1 MGKRAEALELAVLG
15 LLHDAPMHGYELRK
29 RVNALLGWGR
39 AFSYGTLYPCLKDL
53 VRQGYLIEDSTAE
66 TTGTHL
72 SGRRGKIVY
81 KLTPD
86 GKEHFAELLAEA
98 GPTLRGTYLG
108 AAGQS
113 AITGLVEGA
122 DALLLLGV
130 IMSDTNFAV
139 SQRKIDMRRAVLAT
153 GREVRIGYHVFHDIP
168 LDELVEALIER
179 AAPLEGI
186 AAPGGAP
193 SQIYPRSLRADAAAV
208 AVLFPLAPST
218 DLSASAISVASCDF
232 APAAVAISACSSI
245 PEGGLTVALAICTML
260 VSWAIAFPIGVYS
273 ATQHNTPGDK
283 LTTVAVFI
291 LFAVPVVWAATMALV
306 FICGGDFYYLFP
318 PGGLSSIDY
327 DPSCPFWQRVKD
339 QAWHLFLPVVL
350 LSYGGFAGL
359 SRYMRASMLEVL
371 GQDYVQVARAKGL
384 HERVVILKH
393 VMRNSLIP
401 LVTMLA
407 GLLPAL
413 IGGSVII
420 ETIFSI
426 PGLGQLGYESVRARD
441 YPTVMALYAVSAVLT
456 LIGILISD
464 LLLSVV
470 DPRIAFG
477 RRQA

>member
-1 MGKRAEALELAVLG
+1 MASYAIQRVLLMIPTFIGITLIGFLIMRLAPG
-15 LLHDAPMHGYELRK
+15 DPAELR
-29 RVNALLGWGR
+29 AAGG
-39 AFSYGTLYPCLKDL
+39 
-53 VRQGYLIEDSTAE
+53 
-66 TTGTHL
+66 
-72 SGRRGKIVY
+72 
-81 KLTPD
+81 
-86 GKEHFAELLAEA
+86 LA
-98 GPTLRGTYLG
+98 G
-108 AAGQS
+108 AAGAGIALDKQAVVDA
-113 AITGLVEGA
+113 AIAQWRAQYGLDKPLHVQYGLWLKNLVTLDFGESFKDNQPVWRNIA
-122 DALLLLGV
+122 ERLPITVKL
-130 IMSDTNFAV
+130 N
-139 SQRKIDMRRAVLAT
+139 VLAIL
-153 GREVRIGYHVFHDIP
+153 VVYLVAIP
-168 LDELVEALIER
+168 L
-179 AAPLEGI
+179 
-186 AAPGGAP
+186 
-193 SQIYPRSLRADAAAV
+193 
-208 AVLFPLAPST
+208 
-218 DLSASAISVASCDF
+218 
-232 APAAVAISACSSI
+232 
-245 PEGGLTVALAICTML
+245 
-260 VSWAIAFPIGVYS
+260 GVYS
-273 ATQHNTPGDK
+273 ATHYDTLGDK
-283 LTTVAVFI
+283 FTTVLVFV

-306 FICGGDFYYLFP
+306 FICGGDFLYLFP
-318 PGGLSSIDY
+318 PGGLSSVDY
-327 DPSCPFWQRVKD
+327 DPSWPLWRKIKD

-384 HERVVILKH
+384 QERVVILKH

-407 GLLPAL
+407 ALLPAL

>member
-1 MGKRAEALELAVLG
+1 MASYAIQRMLLMIPTFIGITLIGFLIMRLAPG
-15 LLHDAPMHGYELRK
+15 DPAELR
-29 RVNALLGWGR
+29 AAGG
-39 AFSYGTLYPCLKDL
+39 
-53 VRQGYLIEDSTAE
+53 
-66 TTGTHL
+66 
-72 SGRRGKIVY
+72 
-81 KLTPD
+81 
-86 GKEHFAELLAEA
+86 LA
-98 GPTLRGTYLG
+98 G
-108 AAGQS
+108 AAGAGIALDKQAVVDV
-113 AITGLVEGA
+113 AIAQWRAQYGLDKPLHVQY
-122 DALLLLGV
+122 ALWFKNLVTLDFGESFKDNQPVWRNIAERLPV
-130 IMSDTNFAV
+130 TVKLN
-139 SQRKIDMRRAVLAT
+139 VLSILVVYLVA
-153 GREVRIGYHVFHDIP
+153 IP
-168 LDELVEALIER
+168 L
-179 AAPLEGI
+179 
-186 AAPGGAP
+186 
-193 SQIYPRSLRADAAAV
+193 
-208 AVLFPLAPST
+208 
-218 DLSASAISVASCDF
+218 
-232 APAAVAISACSSI
+232 
-245 PEGGLTVALAICTML
+245 
-260 VSWAIAFPIGVYS
+260 GVYS
-273 ATQHNTPGDK
+273 AARHDTLGDK
-283 LTTVAVFI
+283 FTTVLVFV

-306 FICGGDFYYLFP
+306 FICGGDFFYLFP
-318 PGGLSSIDY
+318 PGGLSSVDY
-327 DPSCPFWQRVKD
+327 DPSWPLWTKIKD

-350 LSYGGFAGL
+350 LSYGGFAGM

-407 GLLPAL
+407 ALLPAL